1 MKSYQEAKKLLDYR
15 MIMPPNSVVSAA
27 RLKGD
32 LPRSTK
38 HISWGK
44 LDDLISSGEEEKAC
58 LFLEKIFSDL
68 SVSAT
73 PENIR
78 TLTCEILFYLSKD
91 FSGNNEIFS
100 ENSLR
105 EILYTVDMQALL
117 IRLKKC
123 VEQVIHWRNTLHA
136 EENPVVAAVVEYVQK
151 HYDEE
156 LSLKILAQKY
166 KVNAAYLG
174 QLFKHETG
182 ELFSAYLCRIR
193 IENAKVLLR
202 ETSMKANEI
211 SERTGFTLSLIHI
224 SA

>member
-1 MKSYQEAKKLLDYR
+1 MQIHRKAVRPAAPDGAELRCRFSRCPAGLSGRWKRYAVPGALYR
-15 MIMPPNSVVSAA
+15 
-27 RLKGD
+27 
-32 LPRSTK
+32 
-38 HISWGK
+38 
-44 LDDLISSGEEEKAC
+44 SS
-58 LFLEKIFSDL
+58 
-68 SVSAT
+68 
-73 PENIR
+73 
-78 TLTCEILFYLSKD
+78 
-91 FSGNNEIFS
+91 
-100 ENSLR
+100 
-105 EILYTVDMQALL
+105 
-117 IRLKKC
+117 
-123 VEQVIHWRNTLHA
+123 LHA

-211 SERTGFTLSLIHI
+211 SERTGFTNTNYFSNTFKKMTGIYPSEYRTMSQI
-224 SA
+224 SE